1 LLIGEGG
8 RRTISKVTPSFVHN
22 TVDNP
27 IFPNSG
33 TRLTGSVDF
42 AGLGGNTNFIK
53 PRTEYARFQPLNR
66 RLSIGFRSQFE
77 WIRPYGGTTTLPIT
91 ETLYLGGEYTI
102 RGFDIRSIGPR
113 DPSNRSLVL
122 GGNKS
127 MLFNGEFLINIAG
140 PVRLVLFYDTGQV
153 REVGERFSWKEDI
166 FRTVDPSTPV
176 IYDPFSTTQLT
187 NPNAPPTYRE
197 VIGQADAFKASTGA
211 EIRFF
216 MPVLNVPFRL
226 IFAYNPS
233 RFGVL
238 DNNLQP
244 AKKFTFKFAVGSTF

>member
-1 LLIGEGG
+1 M
-8 RRTISKVTPSFVHN
+8 SKVTPSFVHN

-33 TRLTGSVDF
+33 TRLTGSIDF
-42 AGLGGNTNFIK
+42 AGVGGNTNFIK
-53 PRTEYARFQPLNR
+53 PRGEYARFQPLNR
-66 RLSIGFRSQFE
+66 RMSVGFRSQIE
-77 WIRPYGGTTTLPIT
+77 WIRPYGSTTILPIT

-113 DPSNRSLVL
+113 DPLNPTLVL

-127 MLFNGEFLINIAG
+127 MLFNGEFLVNIAG
-140 PVRLVLFYDTGQV
+140 PVRLVLFYDAGQV
-153 REVGERFSWKEDI
+153 REVGEPFGWWEDVY
-166 FRTVDPSTPV
+166 RTVDPTTPV
-176 IYDPFSTTQLT
+176 IFDPFTNTQLT
-187 NPNAPPTYRE
+187 DPNAPQTYRE
-197 VIGQADAFKASTGA
+197 VIGQVHAFKASTGA

-233 RFGVL
+233 RAGVL